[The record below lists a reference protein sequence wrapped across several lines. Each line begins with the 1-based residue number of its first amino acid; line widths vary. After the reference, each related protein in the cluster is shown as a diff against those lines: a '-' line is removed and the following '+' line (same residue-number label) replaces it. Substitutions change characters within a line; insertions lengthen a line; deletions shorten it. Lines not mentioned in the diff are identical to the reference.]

1 MKLKALTAAVLAA
14 ALLSACGSSAAS
26 SAAPAAAITLMREI
40 KVLRFI
46 GCISF
51 R

>member
-26 SAAPAAAITLMREI
+26 LLHRSGYFQRN
-40 KVLRFI
+40 R
-46 GCISF
+46 CQ
-51 R
+51 RR

>member
-1 MKLKALTAAVLAA
+1 MKLKALIAAVLAA

-26 SAAPAAAITLMREI
+26 GSGYFQRNCCQ
-40 KVLRFI
+40 R
-46 GCISF
+46 

>member
-26 SAAPAAAITLMREI
+26 SPVSQADVPAWAASSCGAGQGAE
-40 KVLRFI
+40 
-46 GCISF
+46 GG
-51 R
+51 